1 MLKTTKI
8 SISTIYI
15 SSLYGFL
22 FLCLHQKPFTYPIM
36 IKKLATKEEE
46 VMTLFWKYGD
56 MFIRDLL
63 DYYDE
68 PKPHYNTLAT
78 QVKFLE
84 EKKFLGRRPMGNTNQ
99 FYALI
104 SEKEYKGAALN
115 AVISQYYNNSYTSVV
130 SHFIEEEAM
139 DLDELK
145 ELINLIEAKRKQ

>member
-1 MLKTTKI
+1 
-8 SISTIYI
+8 
-15 SSLYGFL
+15 
-22 FLCLHQKPFTYPIM
+22 M

-46 VMTLFWKYGD
+46 VMMLFWKYGD

-63 DYYDE
+63 NYYDE

-104 SEKEYKGAALN
+104 SEKEYKGSTID
-115 AVISQYYNNSYTSVV
+115 AVVSQYYNNSYASVV
-130 SHFIEEEAM
+130 SHFIEEEAI

-145 ELINLIEAKRKQ
+145 ELIRQIEMNRKK

>member
-1 MLKTTKI
+1 
-8 SISTIYI
+8 
-15 SSLYGFL
+15 
-22 FLCLHQKPFTYPIM
+22 M
-36 IKKLATKEEE
+36 IKKLAAKEEE
-46 VMTLFWKYGD
+46 VMTLFWKHGD

-63 DYYDE
+63 NFYDE

-99 FYALI
+99 YYALI
-104 SEKEYKGAALN
+104 SEKVYKGSALD

-130 SHFIEEEAM
+130 SHFIEEEVM

-145 ELINLIEAKRKQ
+145 ALIKQIESKRKQ

>member
-1 MLKTTKI
+1 
-8 SISTIYI
+8 
-15 SSLYGFL
+15 
-22 FLCLHQKPFTYPIM
+22 M
-36 IKKLATKEEE
+36 IKKLGTKEEE

-63 DYYDE
+63 NYYEE
-68 PKPHYNTLAT
+68 PKPDYKTLAT

-84 EKKFLGRRPMGNTNQ
+84 EKNDLGRRPMGNTNQ

-104 SEKEYKGAALN
+104 SEKEYKGSALH

-130 SHFIEEEAM
+130 SHFIEEEAI

-145 ELINLIEAKRKQ
+145 ELIHQIEMNRKK